1 MSKSRGK
8 KILLVIL
15 VALALFVVLFVISCK
30 TNLTRLEAEL
40 EEVEDMYFQ
49 AGYTDYRI
57 NSVILSAYTFGEW
70 DALPGISLYVF
81 SKMESGAGIYPRY
94 RYLDKTSFLIFLS
107 KEGNIIMGFNV
118 EAKTRS
124 SPSE

>member
-70 DALPGISLYVF
+70 DALYADLGRFISIVVVIRPIDRFYLKF
-81 SKMESGAGIYPRY
+81 STDEHIKKY
-94 RYLDKTSFLIFLS
+94 REYL
-107 KEGNIIMGFNV
+107 
-118 EAKTRS
+118 
-124 SPSE
+124 